1 MAAEDLNLR
10 ELKSWQDAFDH
21 PLVKTRRI
29 EQGLRADILSSRER
43 LRNLV
48 GYLSRNMTFVATDT
62 NSAYRSSYRD
72 LLSTAERIRSIDGQM
87 REAEDSLT
95 DISRNC
101 NSDVID
107 SKVLEATKLYR
118 DTSGESMT
126 HFRRPMFVGG

>member
-10 ELKSWQDAFDH
+10 ELKSWQDAFDR
-21 PLVKTRRI
+21 PLVTTRRI
-29 EQGLRADILSSRER
+29 EQSLRADILSSRER

-87 REAEDSLT
+87 REAEDSLA

-107 SKVLEATKLYR
+107 SKVLEATKLHR
-118 DTSGESMT
+118 DLSGKSMT
-126 HFRRPMFVGG
+126 YFRRPMFVGG